1 MKKKINLLTTP
12 FLCGAL
18 GFAVGHTG
26 IASDTFERGIS
37 AYEKQQYTK
46 AFELIKDSAE
56 QGKTRAQY
64 LLGTMYR
71 SGIGVEADEYEGFY
85 WCQKAAEEGLREAQF
100 QVGLMYLEGEGVT
113 PDEEKA
119 IEWLWAAADRGYTQ
133 ATELLQYILSGD
145 HQDEYGIGC

>member
-1 MKKKINLLTTP
+1 MKKKIKLLTARL
-12 FLCGAL
+12 LCVAI
-18 GFAVGHTG
+18 GFVVGHAG
-26 IASDTFERGIS
+26 VAADTFQRGIT
-37 AYEKQQYTK
+37 AYEKGQYNT
-46 AFELIKDSAE
+46 AFKLIKNSAE
-56 QGKTRAQY
+56 QGETRAQH

-71 SGIGVEADEYEGFY
+71 SGMGVDVDEYEGFY

-119 IEWLWAAADRGYTQ
+119 VEWLWAAADRGYTQ